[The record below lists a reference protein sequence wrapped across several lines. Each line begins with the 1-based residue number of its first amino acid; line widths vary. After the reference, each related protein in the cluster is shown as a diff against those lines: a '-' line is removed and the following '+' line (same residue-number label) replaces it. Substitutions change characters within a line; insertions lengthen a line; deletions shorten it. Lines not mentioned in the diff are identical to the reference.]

1 MSIKQRVIAAIG
13 LHPLSPRWVKIL
25 CLHACC
31 GEIEKE
37 FKSMFAKIDK
47 ADPSKITP
55 EKREELNALVAE
67 MNLKLK
73 KRIDA

>member
-1 MSIKQRVIAAIG
+1 MSMKQKVIAAIG
-13 LHPLSPRWVKIL
+13 LHPLAPRWVKIL
-25 CLHACC
+25 CLYACV
-31 GEIEKE
+31 GVIEKE

-47 ADPSKITP
+47 ADFSKITH
-55 EKREELNALVAE
+55 EKREELNALVAD

>member
-1 MSIKQRVIAAIG
+1 MSMKQRVIAAIG
-13 LHPLSPRWVKIL
+13 LHPLAPRWVKIL
-25 CLHACC
+25 CLYACV

-47 ADPSKITP
+47 ADFPEITH
-55 EKREELNALVAE
+55 EKREELNALVTD
-67 MNLKLK
+67 MNIKLK

>member
-1 MSIKQRVIAAIG
+1 MSMKQRVIVAIG
-13 LHPLSPRWVKIL
+13 LHPLAPRWVKIL
-25 CLHACC
+25 CLYACAS
-31 GEIEKE
+31 EIEKG

-55 EKREELNALVAE
+55 EKREELNALIAE

-73 KRIDA
+73 KRMDA

>member
-1 MSIKQRVIAAIG
+1 MSMKQKVIAAIG
-13 LHPLSPRWVKIL
+13 LHPLAPRWVKIL
-25 CLHACC
+25 CLYACV

-47 ADPSKITP
+47 AGFSKITP
-55 EKREELNALVAE
+55 EKREELNALVAD

>member
-1 MSIKQRVIAAIG
+1 MSMKQRVIAAIG
-13 LHPLSPRWVKIL
+13 LHPLAPRWVKIL
-25 CLHACC
+25 CLYACV

-37 FKSMFAKIDK
+37 FKAMFAKIDK
-47 ADPSKITP
+47 ADFPKITP